1 MSRVPK
7 LKLKQRF
14 HVFIKDTNGGVWAF
28 RPIGKDLDGKDRLY
42 IDYLNDS
49 NKLIEDDV
57 PERCYLTEFQMNQVV
72 LRIAN
77 KRNRKFWRTALE
89 DTDVDD
95 ARVLPLRHTVSVHH
109 VVPKVRAYLVEVK

>member
-1 MSRVPK
+1 
-7 LKLKQRF
+7 
-14 HVFIKDTNGGVWAF
+14 
-28 RPIGKDLDGKDRLY
+28 
-42 IDYLNDS
+42 
-49 NKLIEDDV
+49 
-57 PERCYLTEFQMNQVV
+57 V

-109 VVPKVRAYLVEVK
+109 VVPKVQAYLVEVK